1 MCSRPASPNCPGSL
15 FTSIR
20 HFPPVIVANAHCTP
34 LMIGEHTRE
43 KKPFYNSIFFHRRP
57 YRLKLPLPRS
67 DNSFA
72 LLAPTGFLHR
82 VYSGLIKSAMH
93 LLFHPLFWQLYFLS
107 RTTRTRT
114 LQCKLTKYNKVLRT
128 PICVHVYDQF
138 CKVLNRTELC
148 KVAWKLPRTWLY
160 CLTLTCALK
169 MIYKQ
174 IVWSLWENEYL
185 SCVTCFLT

>member
-82 VYSGLIKSAMH
+82 VYSGLIRPAVH
-93 LLFHPLFWQLYFLS
+93 LLFHPIFWQLYFLS

-114 LQCKLTKYNKVLRT
+114 LQCKLTKYTKVLRT
-128 PICVHVYDQF
+128 PNMCTCIWQI
-138 CKVLNRTELC
+138 LQGSEQNRTMQSRLEIAQDLVVLFDALLC
-148 KVAWKLPRTWLY
+148 PKNDL
-160 CLTLTCALK
+160 
-169 MIYKQ
+169 
-174 IVWSLWENEYL
+174 
-185 SCVTCFLT
+185 

>member
-72 LLAPTGFLHR
+72 LFCIVSPDRISTSCLQWSNQICSAPPFSPTFLTIIFPIAFHQDQDITVQVDK
-82 VYSGLIKSAMH
+82 VYQM
-93 LLFHPLFWQLYFLS
+93 
-107 RTTRTRT
+107 
-114 LQCKLTKYNKVLRT
+114 
-128 PICVHVYDQF
+128 CVHVYDQF

>member
-15 FTSIR
+15 FTSIC

-82 VYSGLIKSAMH
+82 VYSGLIRCAVH
-93 LLFHPLFWQLYFLS
+93 LLFHSLFWQSYFLS

-114 LQCKLTKYNKVLRT
+114 LQCKLTKYTKVLRT
-128 PICVHVYDQF
+128 PNMCTCIWQI
-138 CKVLNRTELC
+138 LQGSEQNRTMQSRLEIAQDLVVLFDAQLC
-148 KVAWKLPRTWLY
+148 PKNDL
-160 CLTLTCALK
+160 
-169 MIYKQ
+169 
-174 IVWSLWENEYL
+174 
-185 SCVTCFLT
+185 

>member
-1 MCSRPASPNCPGSL
+1 MCSRPASPNCPGSV

-82 VYSGLIKSAMH
+82 VYSGLIRPAVH
-93 LLFHPLFWQLYFLS
+93 LLFHPLFWQSYFLS
-107 RTTRTRT
+107 LTTRTRT
-114 LQCKLTKYNKVLRT
+114 LKCKLTKYTKY
-128 PICVHVYDQF
+128 VYMYMTNSARF
-138 CKVLNRTELC
+138 WTEQNYAKSPGNC
-148 KVAWKLPRTWLY
+148 PGPG
-160 CLTLTCALK
+160 C
-169 MIYKQ
+169 
-174 IVWSLWENEYL
+174 IVWRSP
-185 SCVTCFLT
+185 VP